1 MGRALED
8 KGLRI
13 GGWVTGK
20 KEEPIW
26 RVGGGEGSSEAW
38 FGLGHTLRNGYS
50 CLACVPLPTDDVLK
64 DSVVTSSKTGPEGRA
79 IPSTQCEQTG
89 LY

>member
-1 MGRALED
+1 MGHREERRANM
-8 KGLRI
+8 
-13 GGWVTGK
+13 
-20 KEEPIW
+20 
-26 RVGGGEGSSEAW
+26 EGRRRSSEAW

-50 CLACVPLPTDDVLK
+50 CLACLSLPTDDVLT
-64 DSVVTSSKTGPEGRA
+64 DSVVTSSKTGPKGRA